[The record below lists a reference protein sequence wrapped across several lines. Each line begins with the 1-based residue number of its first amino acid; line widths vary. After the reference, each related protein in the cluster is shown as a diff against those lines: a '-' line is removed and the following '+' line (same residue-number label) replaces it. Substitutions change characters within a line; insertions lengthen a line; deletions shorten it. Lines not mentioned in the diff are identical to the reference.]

1 MKAVLSLGL
10 ILCFIGLTRTTVLQP
25 RGPRPVGAREES
37 RSRQCLE
44 QAWPICTDEDWGPK
58 CPSGCRMQGL
68 IDTQNQQNENRIR
81 EIRRMLDMYSKTF
94 QNTHITVTEAI
105 NRIRQT
111 LNGIGR
117 FGNTYHELVDRLN
130 IRLINLQKRVDDQI
144 ARVNTIKNNIIE
156 QYNEISRLEVDI
168 DIKIRACKGSCAQS
182 FVYSIDR
189 KQNAQIEK
197 NLKSMAS
204 HRVEKIQHGKPT
216 RIFKMRIIKES
227 PVSSH
232 YKSLET
238 KNVPET
244 TEYPVFWH
252 EADDNM
258 FILEQNTNDPS
269 VSETSRTSSST
280 SSSTSIKSSSKTSSK
295 TSSSTSSKTSSRDKG
310 ASEFSHPDRNI
321 LHPDGSFSGAFN
333 FSSNFDHD
341 SLYGT
346 HFTNR
351 SVTTRTIISKDG
363 KITETVTTQ
372 GESSPLPFSMDAL
385 LAKYGIDGK
394 TKGFTTTLTKTSTS
408 SHNLGDFESLL
419 NPGIKSSGHETVVH
433 TKTVTTTGESSD
445 FENMED
451 LSRDLSSLSHRDV
464 MGTPDEVGG
473 SRKTVVHERTV
484 QRWSSSGGSK
494 GFKGTADF
502 NHDVARLSEDETGGS
517 DPSIKTFQR
526 EQ

>member
-10 ILCFIGLTRTTVLQP
+10 ILCFIGLTRTSVVAP
-25 RGPRPVGAREES
+25 RGPRPVAARDQM

-68 IDTQNQQNENRIR
+68 IDAQNQQNEDRMR
-81 EIRRMLDMYSKTF
+81 EIQRMLDMYSKTF
-94 QNTHITVTEAI
+94 QNTHITVTEAV

-117 FGNTYHELVDRLN
+117 FGNTYQELVDRLN
-130 IRLINLQKRVDDQI
+130 IRLMNLQKRVDDQI
-144 ARVNTIKNNIIE
+144 DRVNTIKNNIIE

-168 DIKIRACKGSCAQS
+168 DIKLRACKGSCAQS

-189 KQNAQIEK
+189 KQNAQMEK

-204 HRVEKIQHGKPT
+204 HRVEKIQHGKPI
-216 RIFKMRIIKES
+216 RIFKMRVVKDS
-227 PVSSH
+227 AVSGN

-238 KNVPET
+238 KIVPET
-244 TEYPVFWH
+244 TLYPSIWD
-252 EADDNM
+252 EADNNM
-258 FILEQNTNDPS
+258 FILEPNTNDPS
-269 VSETSRTSSST
+269 VSGTSNTSSST
-280 SSSTSIKSSSKTSSK
+280 SASASTSTSTK
-295 TSSSTSSKTSSRDKG
+295 TSSSHKG
-310 ASEFSHPDRNI
+310 VSEFSYPDRNI
-321 LHPDGSFSGAFN
+321 LHPDRSFSGVFN
-333 FSSNFDHD
+333 FSSNFGQG
-341 SLYGT
+341 SQYGT

-363 KITETVTTQ
+363 KITETVTTM
-372 GESSPLPFSMDAL
+372 GESSPLPLSMDVL
-385 LAKYGIDGK
+385 LAKHGIVGR
-394 TKGFTTTLTKTSTS
+394 TKGPTTTLTKTSTS
-408 SHNLGDFESLL
+408 SHNLDDFESLL
-419 NPGIKSSGHETVVH
+419 NPGVKSSGHESVVH

-445 FENMED
+445 FENIGD
-451 LSRDLSSLSHRDV
+451 FSSLSHRDIL
-464 MGTPDEVGG
+464 GRPDEASG

-484 QRWSSSGGSK
+484 QHWSSGGSSK
-494 GFKGTADF
+494 GFKGIADF

-526 EQ
+526 K